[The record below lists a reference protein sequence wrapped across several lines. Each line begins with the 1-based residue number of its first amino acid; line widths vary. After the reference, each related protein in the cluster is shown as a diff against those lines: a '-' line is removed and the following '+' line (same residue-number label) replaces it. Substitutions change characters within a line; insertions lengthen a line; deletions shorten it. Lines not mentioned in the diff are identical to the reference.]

1 VKLRY
6 YQTALYAE
14 VCNQWSLGYR
24 NVMVMAT
31 TGAGKTPVIGEAIRN
46 HRGAACVIAHRDNLV
61 LQLSR
66 MLASLGI
73 RHRVIASTKTQ
84 RAISADHV
92 KRFKQVFLDPNSRVA
107 VASAQTLA
115 KRDELATWCA
125 SVTLWVVDEAHH
137 ACKGTIWGKC
147 LERFTH
153 PQCCGLLPTATPG
166 RADGKGLGSHHDG
179 YADVMVALVEDGDRL
194 GVQVAYPGQSVT
206 CAPAKVLIKDGYL
219 SPYKVACVESHIT
232 EFLGEVAAS
241 GDWSQAQLKSA
252 AEQSSVIGDVVTS
265 YRQFSDGRTGI
276 TFATDVETA
285 GNIAKAYRAAGISA
299 EVLTGET
306 PIEVRN
312 AIFDR
317 LERRV
322 LQQVVAVDVI
332 SEGTD
337 IPAIDDLCLA
347 RPTASLG
354 LLLQMIGRGLRMAP
368 GKTHLQIR
376 DHVGNFLRHR
386 GGPDTPRTW
395 SLDRRD
401 KRAPKERDAIPIR
414 VCLNVACGQPY
425 ERHLDACPFCG
436 EPAPGPAERGP
447 PEMVDGVLALMDD
460 ETLARLRGDIA
471 EIDVTPEDY
480 EARMLATGLPPR
492 FARANRNK
500 HMAKQEAQAKLR
512 EVMAQWGGYR
522 KAEGMSDTE
531 MQRLFHMTFGV
542 DVMTARGLGIEAATR
557 LTEAVLTGNF
567 IRPHA
572 RGSGQ

>member
-1 VKLRY
+1 MQLRY

-153 PQCCGLLPTATPG
+153 PQCNGLLPTATPG

-179 YADVMVALVEDGDRL
+179 YADVMVALVEQGDRL

-265 YRQFSDGRTGI
+265 YRQFSDGRVGI

-306 PIEVRN
+306 PVEVRN

-354 LLLQMIGRGLRMAP
+354 LLLQMIGRGLRMAE

-414 VCLNVACGQPY
+414 VCLNVECGQPY
-425 ERHLDACPFCG
+425 ERHMDACPFCG
-436 EPAPGPAERGP
+436 EPAPEPDRRGP
-447 PEMVDGVLALMDD
+447 PEAVDGVLALMDD
-460 ETLARLRGDIA
+460 ETLARLRGEVPMGADEYLA
-471 EIDVTPEDY
+471 
-480 EARMLATGLPPR
+480 AQLATGLPPR
-492 FARANRNK
+492 FAHSNAKK
-500 HMAKQEAQAKLR
+500 HKERLGVLEDLKG
-512 EVMAQWGGYR
+512 VMALWGGIYHAR
-522 KAEGMSDTE
+522 GETDSE
-531 MQRLFHMTFGV
+531 LQRRFWLTFGV
-542 DVMTARGLGIEAATR
+542 SVLEAQTLSREDAERLLTR
-557 LTEAVLTGNF
+557 VSDAVSVG
-567 IRPHA
+567 
-572 RGSGQ
+572 

>member
-1 VKLRY
+1 MKLRY
-6 YQTALYAE
+6 YQTDLYAAACE
-14 VCNQWSLGYR
+14 QWSLGYR
-24 NVMVMAT
+24 NVLLMAT
-31 TGAGKTPVIGEAIRN
+31 TGAGKSPIIGEAIRN

-66 MLASLGI
+66 TLAGLGI

-125 SVTLWVVDEAHH
+125 SVTLWIVDEGHH
-137 ACKGTIWGKC
+137 LTKGTVWSNCID
-147 LERFTH
+147 RFTH
-153 PQCCGLLPTATPG
+153 PHCNGLLPTATPG

-179 YADVMVALVEDGDRL
+179 YADVMVALVEDGDHL

-206 CAPAKVLIKDGYL
+206 CAPAKVLMRPCVYTGEQYL
-219 SPYKVACVESHIT
+219 SGYKVAVVKSHLE
-232 EFLGEVAAS
+232 EFLGEVTAS
-241 GDWSQAQLKSA
+241 GDWSPAQLKSA
-252 AEQSSVIGDVVTS
+252 SEHSSVVGDVVKS
-265 YRQFSDGRTGI
+265 YREFADGNTGI

-285 GNIAKAYRAAGISA
+285 GNIAKAYRAGGVTA
-299 EVLTGET
+299 EVLTGDT
-306 PIEVRN
+306 PVEVRT

-317 LERRV
+317 LERGL

-337 IPAIDDLCLA
+337 IPAVGVITFA

-354 LLLQMIGRGLRMAP
+354 LFLQMIGRGLRMAD
-368 GKTHLQIR
+368 GKPFCQLI
-376 DHVGNFLRHR
+376 DHTGNFIRHR

-425 ERHLDACPFCG
+425 ERHLDECPFCG

-447 PEMVDGVLALMDD
+447 PEMVDGVLAMMDD
-460 ETLARLRGDIA
+460 ETLARLRG
-471 EIDVTPEDY
+471 EIPMGADEY
-480 EARMLATGLPPR
+480 LAAQLATGLPTR
-492 FARANRNK
+492 FAYSNTKK
-500 HMAKQEAQAKLR
+500 HKERLGALDDLKG
-512 EVMAQWGGYR
+512 VMALWGGIYHAR
-522 KAEGMSDTE
+522 GETDSE
-531 MQRLFHMTFGV
+531 LQRRFWLTFGV
-542 DVMTARGLGIEAATR
+542 SVLEAQTLGREDAEKLLTR
-557 LTEAVLTGNF
+557 VSDAVSVG
-567 IRPHA
+567 
-572 RGSGQ
+572 G

>member
-1 VKLRY
+1 MQLRY

-73 RHRVIASTKTQ
+73 KHRVIASTKTQ

-115 KRDELATWCA
+115 RRDELAAWCA
-125 SVTLWVVDEAHH
+125 SVTLWVVDESHH
-137 ACKGTIWGKC
+137 LTRGSVWAKC
-147 LERFTH
+147 IERFTH
-153 PQCCGLLPTATPG
+153 PKCNGLLPTATPG

-265 YRQFSDGRTGI
+265 YRQFSDGRVGI

-354 LLLQMIGRGLRMAP
+354 LLLQMIGRGLRMAD
-368 GKTHLQIR
+368 GKEYLQIR

-395 SLDRRD
+395 TLDRRD

-460 ETLARLRGDIA
+460 ETLARLRGEMPMGADEYLA
-471 EIDVTPEDY
+471 
-480 EARMLATGLPPR
+480 AQLATGLPPR
-492 FARANRNK
+492 FAHSNAKK
-500 HMAKQEAQAKLR
+500 HKERLGVLEDLKG
-512 EVMAQWGGYR
+512 VMGILGGKW
-522 KAEGMSDTE
+522 KAEGLSDTE
-531 MQRLFHMTFGV
+531 MQRKFHFLFQV
-542 DVMTARGLGIEAATR
+542 DVLTAQTLDRENAEKLLER
-557 LTEAVLTGNF
+557 VLT
-567 IRPHA
+567 A
-572 RGSGQ
+572 TSG

>member
-1 VKLRY
+1 MQLRY

-73 RHRVIASTKTQ
+73 KHRVIASTKTQ

-153 PQCCGLLPTATPG
+153 PQCNGLLPTATPG

-219 SPYKVACVESHIT
+219 SPYRVACVESHIT

-265 YRQFSDGRTGI
+265 YRQFSDGRVGI

-354 LLLQMIGRGLRMAP
+354 LLLQMIGRGLRMTE

-425 ERHLDACPFCG
+425 ERHMDACPFCG

-460 ETLARLRGDIA
+460 ETLARLRGEVPMGADEYLA
-471 EIDVTPEDY
+471 
-480 EARMLATGLPPR
+480 AQLATGLPVR
-492 FARANRNK
+492 YAHANAKK
-500 HMAKQEAQAKLR
+500 HKERLGVLEDLKG
-512 EVMAQWGGYR
+512 VMAMWGGIYHAR
-522 KAEGMSDTE
+522 GETDSE
-531 MQRLFHMTFGV
+531 LQRRFWLTFGV
-542 DVMTARGLGIEAATR
+542 SVLEAQTLGREDAERLLTR
-557 LTEAVLTGNF
+557 VSDAVSVDG
-567 IRPHA
+567 
-572 RGSGQ
+572 

>member
-1 VKLRY
+1 MKLRY

-46 HRGAACVIAHRDNLV
+46 QKGAACVIAHRDNLV

-73 RHRVIASTKTQ
+73 RHRVIASAKTQ

-115 KRDELATWCA
+115 KRDELTTWCA

-153 PQCCGLLPTATPG
+153 PQCNGLLPTATPG

-179 YADVMVALVEDGDRL
+179 YADVMVALVEEGDRL

-265 YRQFSDGRTGI
+265 YRQFSEGRVGI

-306 PIEVRN
+306 PVEVRN

-354 LLLQMIGRGLRMAP
+354 LLLQMIGRGLRMAS
-368 GKTHLQIR
+368 GKEYLQIR

-425 ERHLDACPFCG
+425 ERHMDECPFCG

-460 ETLARLRGDIA
+460 ETLARLRGEVPMGADEYLA
-471 EIDVTPEDY
+471 
-480 EARMLATGLPPR
+480 AQLATGLPPR
-492 FARANRNK
+492 FAYSNTKK
-500 HMAKQEAQAKLR
+500 HKERLGALDDLKG
-512 EVMAQWGGYR
+512 VMGLWGGIYHAR
-522 KAEGMSDTE
+522 GETDTE
-531 MQRLFHMTFGV
+531 LQRRFWLTFGV
-542 DVMTARGLGIEAATR
+542 SVLEAQTLGREDAEKLLTR
-557 LTEAVLTGNF
+557 VSDAVSVG
-567 IRPHA
+567 
-572 RGSGQ
+572 G

>member
-1 VKLRY
+1 MKLRY
-6 YQTALYAE
+6 YQTDLYAE

-265 YRQFSDGRTGI
+265 YRQFSEGRVGI

-306 PIEVRN
+306 PTEVRN

-425 ERHLDACPFCG
+425 ERHLDECPFCG

-460 ETLARLRGDIA
+460 ETLARLRG
-471 EIDVTPEDY
+471 ETPVGADEY
-480 EARMLATGLPPR
+480 LAAQLATGLPPR
-492 FARANRNK
+492 FAHSNVKK
-500 HMAKQEAQAKLR
+500 HR
-512 EVMAQWGGYR
+512 ERLSVLEDLKGVMALLGGKW
-522 KAEGMSDTE
+522 KAEGLSDTE
-531 MQRLFHMTFGV
+531 MQRKFHILFGV
-542 DVMTARGLGIEAATR
+542 DVYTAQTLDRENAEKLLER
-557 LTEAVLTGNF
+557 VLT
-567 IRPHA
+567 A
-572 RGSGQ
+572 TSG

>member
-1 VKLRY
+1 MKLRY
-6 YQTALYAE
+6 YQSDLYAE
-14 VCNQWSLGYR
+14 AVRQWSLGHK
-24 NVMVMAT
+24 NVLLMAT
-31 TGAGKTPVIGEAIRN
+31 TGAGKTAVIGEAVRN
-46 HRGAACVIAHRDNLV
+46 HKGAACVIAHRDNLV

-66 MLASLGI
+66 MLAGLGI
-73 RHRVIASTKTQ
+73 KHRVIASTKTQ
-84 RAISADHV
+84 RAIAADHV
-92 KRFKQVFLDPNSRVA
+92 KRFKQVFLDPNSRIA

-137 ACKGTIWGKC
+137 CTVGGTWGTC
-147 LERFTH
+147 IERFTH
-153 PQCCGLLPTATPG
+153 PQCNGLLPTATPG
-166 RADGKGLGSHHDG
+166 RADGKGLGRHHDG
-179 YADVMVALVEDGDRL
+179 YADVMVALVEDGDQL
-194 GVQVAYPGQSVT
+194 GVAVAYPGESIT
-206 CAPAKVLIKDGYL
+206 CAPAKVLMKPCARTGEQYL
-219 SPYKVACVESHIT
+219 SGYKVACVESHLT
-232 EFLGEVAAS
+232 EFLGDVAAS

-252 AEQSSVIGDVVTS
+252 SQQSSVIGDVVTS
-265 YRQFSDGRTGI
+265 YRQFSDGRVGI

-322 LQQVVAVDVI
+322 LHQVVAVDVI

-354 LLLQMIGRGLRMAP
+354 LLLQMIGRGLRMAE
-368 GKTHLQIR
+368 GKEYLQIR

-460 ETLARLRGDIA
+460 ETLARLRGEVPTGAD
-471 EIDVTPEDY
+471 EY
-480 EARMLATGLPPR
+480 LAAQLGTGLPTR
-492 FARANRNK
+492 FAHSNAKK
-500 HMAKQEAQAKLR
+500 HRERLDVLR
-512 EVMAQWGGYR
+512 DLADVMGLWGGIYHAR
-522 KAEGMSDTE
+522 GETDTE
-531 MQRLFHMTFGV
+531 LQRRFWLTFGV
-542 DVMTARGLGIEAATR
+542 SVLEAQTLGREDAEKLLTR
-557 LTEAVLTGNF
+557 VSDAV
-567 IRPHA
+567 
-572 RGSGQ
+572 SVGQQ